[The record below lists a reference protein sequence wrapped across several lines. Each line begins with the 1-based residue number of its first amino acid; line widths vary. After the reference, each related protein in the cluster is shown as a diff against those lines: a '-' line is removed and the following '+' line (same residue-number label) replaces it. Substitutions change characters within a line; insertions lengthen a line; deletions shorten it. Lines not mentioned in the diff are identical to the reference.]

1 MGRSDADDTLIYN
14 SREAAEAYAAKKG
27 MKIVE
32 EHLDH
37 LVVRTRAPTKTLR
50 LAFYTIEKDE

>member
-1 MGRSDADDTLIYN
+1 MGHSDSEFVYN

-27 MKIVE
+27 YKIVE

-37 LVVRTRAPTKTLR
+37 LVVKTRRPVRALVMWFYPTER
-50 LAFYTIEKDE
+50 AE